1 MSDTLLQQN
10 ALYSLFVS
18 YNRAICT
25 SHNDH
30 TTIICMKRDII
41 DRGFSE
47 PHFQFNSIQSYCF
60 AHHLS
65 FLSISML
72 MLMRWCHNYSC
83 HCYCCFLYFLVTL
96 LISVNVTVLR
106 SCQLLII
113 PFYFYFFKLVVIARK
128 AQMHRHSH
136 ITTAHV
142 ISTAPHVIFMH
153 FS

>member
-1 MSDTLLQQN
+1 MHCTR
-10 ALYSLFVS
+10 SLFPTTELYVP
-18 YNRAICT
+18 AITTTLQLFVRNAT
-25 SHNDH
+25 SSIAVFLSH
-30 TTIICMKRDII
+30 I
-41 DRGFSE
+41 
-47 PHFQFNSIQSYCF
+47 FNSIQSYCF

-113 PFYFYFFKLVVIARK
+113 PLFFYFFKLVVIARK

-142 ISTAPHVIFMH
+142 ISTAPLVIFMH